1 MITKPD
7 YAIGGFAGFF
17 TGIFLIPVLYN
28 IGVREQFIF
37 MALPLAV
44 ALLFA
49 FGMWLG
55 KFLSRWV
62 PLMSQ
67 LAKFAA
73 VGFLNTAL
81 DFGILNLLSAAT
93 GVTAGIVV
101 GGVNIPGFSIAVLNS
116 YFWNKLWVFRGQDQG
131 SMFHD
136 FPKFFGVTFV
146 GLLINSGIIV
156 ALTTLSEPVLGLS
169 EQAWLNAAK
178 AGATI
183 VSLIWNFAGYKFFV
197 FKK

>member
-1 MITKPD
+1 MLTKLD

-17 TGIFLIPVLYN
+17 TGIFLIPMLYN
-28 IGVREQFIF
+28 LGVREPFVL
-37 MALPLAV
+37 MALPLAA

-49 FGMWLG
+49 FGVWLG

-62 PLMSQ
+62 PLMGQ

-93 GVTAGIVV
+93 GVTAGVVV
-101 GGVNIPGFSIAVLNS
+101 GGVNIPGFSVAVFNS
-116 YFWNKLWVFRGQDQG
+116 FFWNKLWVFRGRQHSALLQ
-131 SMFHD
+131 D
-136 FPKFFGVTFV
+136 FPQFFAVTFI

-156 ALTTLSEPVLGLS
+156 AVTTFVEPAFGLS
-169 EQAWLNAAK
+169 DQAWLNTAK

-183 VSLIWNFAGYKFFV
+183 VSFIWNFIGYKFFV
-197 FKK
+197 FRR